1 MWLLFKNISHVF
13 IWFRPFLQT
22 LSGLTSGRWRP
33 PPPLCRSTITT
44 SHTSLAYTVRAF
56 ISPSPCSL
64 AWCLR
69 MFTVA
74 LCVWCFWRPTGF
86 PSHSSGVRCVQR
98 PRDADPNLQGRKVQ
112 RNGSDGLWPV
122 CPMQSS
128 QSVAALWRWRG
139 QALPPFYV
147 LCRVCHLKICILCTV
162 DVSDI
167 DPLPACD
174 LLLATAGRSGLWSQ
188 RSSGQVCVQSLMLLP
203 KPTTVSHSVNKN
215 WPNHGPCVRFT
226 QRFAAQ

>member
-1 MWLLFKNISHVF
+1 MFLFDSVPSCRRSQGLPPGGGGRRPHSAVLLLPH
-13 IWFRPFLQT
+13 PT
-22 LSGLTSGRWRP
+22 LHWRTP
-33 PPPLCRSTITT
+33 WE
-44 SHTSLAYTVRAF
+44 
-56 ISPSPCSL
+56 PSFHLLPVHWPDASECS
-64 AWCLR
+64 
-69 MFTVA
+69 VA